1 MKKEIPEIN
10 TLLEGINDPD
20 TMLDPSAAIDDVT
33 VNDVASSL
41 VKAPS
46 QDAGHQAEPPL
57 EQSESLDEKQ
67 TTMDEGKEKYWND
80 FMSHLNTSD
89 QRNDK
94 DERLNCKLDRDLA
107 DSLDDCNIG
116 NRCRSDLVNAIIRTF
131 FDTFLS
137 RLVQYRRER
146 KSLFQNYTNA

>member
-1 MKKEIPEIN
+1 MKKEIPEID

-20 TMLDPSAAIDDVT
+20 TMLDPSVAPGEVLSQEAGQQADSPSELSETLDDKQPAT
-33 VNDVASSL
+33 D
-41 VKAPS
+41 
-46 QDAGHQAEPPL
+46 
-57 EQSESLDEKQ
+57 ES
-67 TTMDEGKEKYWND
+67 KEKYWND
-80 FMSHLNTSD
+80 FMVHLNASD
-89 QRNDK
+89 QQNDK